1 MTGHP
6 DEAHWQ
12 RLAPLALVFLVLRGT
27 QKFVRENLFLFV
39 GAGAGAAFTEWLGAR
54 ELLLAA
60 LAVLL
65 MIIASAVIY
74 HRRFRFR
81 LDGDAVRLRQGV
93 FERKELRVRFSR
105 VQNVQLEQ
113 PFYFR
118 PFDLVRFSLETPGAV
133 QTEVELPGIPRGV
146 AEHMRDCI
154 LGARDARPSG
164 RAGSIGDTSEGEAEG
179 GAHGAGQGMVGD
191 DGPAAGTARSAGV
204 LFEPSSARLFL
215 HGVSSNQ
222 IWVLAGVLVYVFDL
236 LLRNFAESPLL
247 AAFKARLDASAA
259 TGWLQPVAVL
269 GALLL
274 LLFLLSG
281 LLAVIRFHRY
291 RLQDQ
296 GARLVG
302 RSGLLERREQTLRRD
317 KITGLMLRQSPIGRL
332 LGCWVLLAR
341 QTRSGQWESGSGQG
355 RFMVPGLRAQNLVL
369 GASLVAGANGIP
381 RLAPI
386 DAGFRRVLWLRWL
399 LAASVLL
406 ALLVYT
412 LGRHHGG
419 VYLTTA
425 ALAVLL
431 AAIHLRWRHWGWQQ
445 QGRLL
450 WLRRGLLG
458 QRIDV
463 FDMTQAQ
470 QVGVT
475 QSPYQRRHDL
485 ANLQITLPQGAIT
498 VPFLPL
504 QTAARL
510 ANQALHAAE
519 TATRHRL

>member
-1 MTGHP
+1 MTGYP
-6 DEAHWQ
+6 EEAHWQ

-27 QKFVRENLFLFV
+27 QKFVRENVFLFV
-39 GAGAGAAFTEWLGAR
+39 GAGAGAAFTQWLGAR

-65 MIIASAVIY
+65 MIVVSAVIY

-81 LDGDAVRLRQGV
+81 LDGDALRLRQGE

-105 VQNVQLEQ
+105 VQNVQLQQ

-118 PFDLVRFSLETPGAV
+118 PFGLVRFSLETPGGA

-146 AEHMRDCI
+146 AEHLRDCI
-154 LGARDARPSG
+154 LGAREAQASG
-164 RAGSIGDTSEGEAEG
+164 RA
-179 GAHGAGQGMVGD
+179 
-191 DGPAAGTARSAGV
+191 RSADV
-204 LFEPSSARLFL
+204 LFEPSSVRLFL

-236 LLRNFAESPLL
+236 LLRNFAESPVL
-247 AAFKARLDASAA
+247 AAFKAWLDASAPA
-259 TGWLQPVAVL
+259 GWMQPLAVL
-269 GALLL
+269 GAVLL

-281 LLAVIRFHRY
+281 LLAVIGFHGY
-291 RLQDQ
+291 RLKDH

-302 RSGLLERREQTLRRD
+302 RGGLLERREQTLRRD

-332 LGCWVLLAR
+332 LGCWALLAR
-341 QTRSGQWESGSGQG
+341 QTRSGQWESDSGDN
-355 RFMVPGLRAQNLVL
+355 RFLVPGLRAQNLVL
-369 GASLVAGANGIP
+369 SASLVAGATGVP

-406 ALLVYT
+406 ALLVYM

-419 VYLTTA
+419 VYLTIA

-458 QRIDV
+458 QRIEV
-463 FDMTQAQ
+463 FDLAQAQ
-470 QVGVT
+470 RVGVT
-475 QSPYQRRHDL
+475 QSPYQRRHGL
-485 ANLQITLPQGAIT
+485 ANLQMTLPHGTIT

-504 QTAARL
+504 QTAAHL
-510 ANQALHAAE
+510 ANQALYAAQ